1 MLWSVDAVVR
11 AGWWSWRRTG
21 FAAVAALV
29 VALVATALGLF
40 FWARSYA
47 PLYSWGGS
55 SFPEPSQGARPL
67 SLGIKEDPAA
77 YVVHP
82 GLVTIRV
89 DVSSNGRWPIRI
101 EGLELALAPNGM
113 SIERIAIRPNQRF
126 LATRRLPR
134 SGWSVP
140 LGGRKRWGQEFTVTF
155 NARCT
160 GLPRGTYSSPMTRM
174 RFRYHYLRYFTR
186 SQEVPLV
193 APMVLAC

>member
-1 MLWSVDAVVR
+1 MLQCVDAVVR
-11 AGWWSWRRTG
+11 TGWWSWRRAA
-21 FAAVAALV
+21 FATLAALV
-29 VALVATALGLF
+29 VALAATALGLF

-55 SFPEPSQGARPL
+55 SFPQPSQGARPL
-67 SLGIKEDPAA
+67 SLGIKEDPAV

-89 DVSSNGRWPIRI
+89 DVSSNGRWPIRV
-101 EGLELALAPNGM
+101 EGVELVRAPDGM
-113 SIERIAIRPNQRF
+113 SIERIAIRPNSRF
-126 LATRRLPR
+126 LTRTLPLD
-134 SGWSVP
+134 GWSVP
-140 LGGRKRWGQEFTVTF
+140 LGGRKFWGQEFTVTF

-160 GLPRGTYSSPMTRM
+160 GLPRGTYSPPMTRL